1 MSTQL
6 VMEKKSDDEEGQ
18 VRSRSFFAAG
28 EENII
33 FFHHLCVCV
42 CVRLK
47 ISVMKPL
54 PGGTGLWN
62 RGRSCAGRPGMR
74 EKAAGVLQGGNTL
87 THNEN
92 LSGVVS
98 LVFSDRVRRLL
109 DSS

>member
-1 MSTQL
+1 
-6 VMEKKSDDEEGQ
+6 
-18 VRSRSFFAAG
+18 
-28 EENII
+28 
-33 FFHHLCVCV
+33 
-42 CVRLK
+42 
-47 ISVMKPL
+47 MKPL

-98 LVFSDRVRRLL
+98 LVHSCSAAKVFSDRVRRLL